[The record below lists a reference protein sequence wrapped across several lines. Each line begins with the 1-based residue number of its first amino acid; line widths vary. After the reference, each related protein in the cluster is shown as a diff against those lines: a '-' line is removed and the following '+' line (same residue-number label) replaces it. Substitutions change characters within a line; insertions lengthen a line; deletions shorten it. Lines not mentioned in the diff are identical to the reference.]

1 MLITPPPPKGAPA
14 SRQAPLPPTP
24 YGVEVEVLVADI
36 YNGPDHKSLGRQ
48 EIGAIISIASGG
60 YSAYLIE
67 HGFVRPAVP
76 SDTDSDPT
84 LADLVRAALV
94 EAAQQKLQALAADT
108 EVPNAGNPE
117 PAPSEPAKPDANNPP
132 THEVITDPERPWLF
146 WCTLG
151 ITEGVAKN
159 LWDSGFI
166 SAARTMELGET
177 SLLSVVGV
185 GPVRAKQIIAW
196 AEANG

>member
-24 YGVEVEVLVADI
+24 YGVEVEVLVADV

-48 EIGAIISIASGG
+48 EVGSIISIASGG

-94 EAAQQKLQALAADT
+94 EAAQQKMQALATDAEAPDT
-108 EVPNAGNPE
+108 GKPDTG
-117 PAPSEPAKPDANNPP
+117 KPDAGKPDAENPP
-132 THEVITDPERPWLF
+132 THEIVTDPERPWLF
-146 WCTLG
+146 WCALG
-151 ITEGVAKN
+151 TPEGVAKN

-166 SAARTMELGET
+166 SPARTVELGET

-185 GPVRAKQIIAW
+185 GPVRAKQLIAW
-196 AEANG
+196 AEANA